1 MGFQK
6 GKDHQNAT
14 DANEAKRLFL
24 DFVSDGV
31 GVQQAIGLVGRQP
44 VTLRQWMSRDPSF
57 ARKLEEAKE
66 VGASKDLSGDK
77 YQIEFAEFSEKFL
90 NSRIFPHQ
98 QNWVDVLEG
107 REPSW
112 LHPSMVYEPAD
123 PTRLLINVPPEHAKS
138 TTITVNY
145 STYKVCMDPDNTRII
160 VISKTLTKA
169 QEFVYSIKQRLT
181 HPMWAK
187 LQATYAPPGGWREDA
202 DSWKANAIT
211 LSRTSTE
218 KDPTIQALGIGGQ
231 VYGARANLIIL
242 DDCVTGA
249 NAHEWGKQL
258 EWIQKE
264 VVTRLDDEGVL
275 LIVGTRFAATDLYR
289 EIRNPK
295 HWSNGKSP
303 FTYFSMPA
311 VLETTEDPKD
321 WVTLWAKTDQKSGS
335 KKEPDENGLYSK
347 WDGPALYRRRG
358 EVTPTTWA
366 LVYQQQDIQEDSIFK
381 PSCVQAST
389 NGMRRVGLI
398 NSKLPGHPKSGE
410 FYLIMG
416 LDPAMTGNTAA
427 VMLAYDRT
435 TQKRYVLDVYNMID
449 PNPQKVRALIEDWVN
464 KYHPNE
470 LRIEINA
477 HQKAY
482 ALDEELNQWLASRGI
497 QFRSHFTGKNK
508 WDVDFGV
515 ASMAAL
521 FGTER
526 DGKHQDDNL
535 IELPSTENN
544 EHVKAL
550 INQLITWSPGV
561 KKYQATDCVMA
572 LWFCEIRVKELIQQS
587 GFAQSHSHNRYATKA
602 GIRQRGVVNLDEL
615 AAATYADAY
624 F

>member
-1 MGFQK
+1 MGFK
-6 GKDHQNAT
+6 EGVEHHSVIALR
-14 DANEAKRLFL
+14 EAKAKVIDLARQGLSIQDAIIRAGRKPDVLKDWKKDSKFMTELEKAKDEGQKALSIVSGDAKFKIGFEEFSREFL
-24 DFVSDGV
+24 DS
-31 GVQQAIGLVGRQP
+31 P
-44 VTLRQWMSRDPSF
+44 
-57 ARKLEEAKE
+57 
-66 VGASKDLSGDK
+66 
-77 YQIEFAEFSEKFL
+77 
-90 NSRIFPHQ
+90 IFPHH
-98 QNWVDVLEG
+98 QNWIDILEG
-107 REPSW
+107 RVPSW
-112 LHPSMVYEPAD
+112 LHDVMVYEPASAK
-123 PTRLLINVPPEHAKS
+123 RLLINVPPEHAKS

-145 STYKVCMDPDNTRII
+145 STYKICKDPDNTRII

-218 KDPTIQALGIGGQ
+218 KDPTVQALGIGGQ

-249 NAHEWGKQL
+249 NAHEWAKQL

-311 VLETTEDPKD
+311 VLETSEDPKD
-321 WVTLWAKTDQKSGS
+321 WVTLWAKTDQKSGT

-358 EVTPTTWA
+358 EVTPSTWA

-389 NGMRRVGLI
+389 NGMRRTGII
-398 NSKLPGHPKSGE
+398 NNKLPGHPKDGD
-410 FYLIMG
+410 FYTIMG
-416 LDPAMTGNTAA
+416 IDPAMTGKTAA
-427 VMLAYDRT
+427 VMLAYDRRT
-435 TQKRYVLDVYNMID
+435 HMRYVLDVYNMVD
-449 PNPQKVRALIEDWVN
+449 PNPQKVRALMEDWVN
-464 KYHPNE
+464 KYHPQE
-470 LRIEINA
+470 MRVEINA

-482 ALDEELNQWLASRGI
+482 ALDEELNQWLTNRGI

-515 ASMAAL
+515 ASMAASNSASASTIRFFSSPCMMSNESTPL
-521 FGTER
+521 SRSFFTRGFR
-526 DGKHQDDNL
+526 LRSL
-535 IELPSTENN
+535 ISLLS
-544 EHVKAL
+544 
-550 INQLITWSPGV
+550 
-561 KKYQATDCVMA
+561 
-572 LWFCEIRVKELIQQS
+572 RVSLVYREPLTRC
-587 GFAQSHSHNRYATKA
+587 AR
-602 GIRQRGVVNLDEL
+602 
-615 AAATYADAY
+615 
-624 F
+624 

>member
-1 MGFQK
+1 
-6 GKDHQNAT
+6 
-14 DANEAKRLFL
+14 
-24 DFVSDGV
+24 
-31 GVQQAIGLVGRQP
+31 
-44 VTLRQWMSRDPSF
+44 
-57 ARKLEEAKE
+57 
-66 VGASKDLSGDK
+66 
-77 YQIEFAEFSEKFL
+77 
-90 NSRIFPHQ
+90 
-98 QNWVDVLEG
+98 
-107 REPSW
+107 
-112 LHPSMVYEPAD
+112 
-123 PTRLLINVPPEHAKS
+123 
-138 TTITVNY
+138 
-145 STYKVCMDPDNTRII
+145 MDPDNTRII

-181 HPMWAK
+181 NPMWAK
-187 LQATYAPPGGWREDA
+187 MQATYAPPGGWREDA

-218 KDPTIQALGIGGQ
+218 KDPTVQALGIGGQ
-231 VYGARANLIIL
+231 VYGARASLIIL

-249 NAHEWGKQL
+249 NAHEWAKQL

-275 LIVGTRFAATDLYR
+275 LIVGTRFSATDLYR

-311 VLETTEDPKD
+311 VLETAEDPKD
-321 WVTLWAKTDQKSGS
+321 WVTLWAKTDLKSGT
-335 KKEPDENGLYSK
+335 KKEPDADGLYTK

-358 EVTPTTWA
+358 EVTPSTWA

-389 NGMRRVGLI
+389 NGMRRTGPV
-398 NSKLPGHPKSGE
+398 NNKLPGHPKDGD

-416 LDPAMTGNTAA
+416 IDPAMTGKTAA
-427 VMLAYDRT
+427 VMLAYDRRT
-435 TQKRYVLDVYNMID
+435 HMRYVLDVYNMVD
-449 PNPQKVRALIEDWVN
+449 PSPQKVRALMEDWVN
-464 KYHPNE
+464 KYHPQE
-470 LRIEINA
+470 MRVEINA

-482 ALDEELNQWLASRGI
+482 ALDEELNQWLTNRGI

-521 FGTER
+521 FGSER

-535 IELPSTENN
+535 IELPSSEGN

-550 INQLITWSPGV
+550 VNQLLTWSPGV
-561 KKYQATDCVMA
+561 KKSQATDCVMA

-587 GFAQSHSHNRYATKA
+587 GFAQSHTYNRYATKA
-602 GIRQRGVVNLDEL
+602 GIRNRGTVNLDDL
-615 AAATYADAY
+615 AAAQYAEAY
-624 F
+624 L